1 MGLFVNTNVASL
13 NAQRNLLNVSSKLGQ
28 SFERLSSGLRINRAA
43 DDAAGLSISERFTS
57 QVRGLTQA
65 ARNANDGISLAQVAE
80 GALQEA
86 TSIVQRVR
94 ELSVQAASDVNNE
107 TDREALQ
114 NEVSQLIAELARIGD
129 TTTFNNQKVL
139 DGTFIASVFHIGMN
153 FREGIALSVDDARAK
168 TLGRSA
174 VRTGASVT
182 TAAIGTDEVLING
195 VTIRATQPA
204 DDAVSTSFATGSAIA
219 KAAAINDSS
228 AFTQVEAYAN
238 ATVATG
244 GADIGGGT
252 LDATNNVRINGR
264 TITGFTVTQDD
275 ADDGLIVAINAEAAI
290 TGVVA
295 SRTAEGRVELTAEDG
310 RNIEVVAS
318 GTGAAITGLSTGVAF
333 GTLTL
338 HSSDQYQ
345 VTGGNEA
352 LIGFTPNALV
362 GVSGVQAITT
372 VDITTREGA
381 NLGILVSDRALEQ
394 LSGIRSRLGA
404 IQNRLESTITNL
416 TAVTENAAAARSR
429 IQDADFAA
437 ETANLSRNQVLQQ
450 AATSILAQANAQP
463 QNALSLLG

>member
-13 NAQRNLLNVSSKLGQ
+13 NAQRNLLNVTSKLGQ

-86 TSIVQRVR
+86 TSIVQRIR
-94 ELSVQAASDVNNE
+94 ELSVQSASDVNNDS
-107 TDREALQ
+107 DREALQ
-114 NEVSQLIAELARIGD
+114 NEVGQLIEELTRIGE

-139 DGTFIASVFHIGMN
+139 DGSFIASVFHIGMN
-153 FREGIALSVDDARAK
+153 FREGVAVSVDDARAK
-168 TLGRSA
+168 TLGRAA
-174 VRTGASVT
+174 VQTGTNVT
-182 TAAIGTDEVLING
+182 TAAIGADEVLING
-195 VTIRATQPA
+195 VTIRGTQA
-204 DDAVSTSFATGSAIA
+204 VDDTVSTSFATGSAIA

-228 AFTQVEAYAN
+228 AFTGVEAYAN
-238 ATVATG
+238 ATTLTA

-252 LDATNNVRINGR
+252 LDATDNIQINGR

-275 ADDGLIVAINAEAAI
+275 ADDGLIEAINAEAAL

-295 SRTAEGRVELTAEDG
+295 SRDANGRVELVADDG

-318 GTGAAITGLSTGVAF
+318 GNGAAITGLSTGVTF

-338 HSSDQYQ
+338 HSNDRYE

-352 LIGFTPNALV
+352 LIGFTADALV
-362 GVSGVQAITT
+362 GVSGVQAVTT
-372 VDITTREGA
+372 VDVTTRDGA

-394 LSGIRSRLGA
+394 LSSIRSRLGA
-404 IQNRLESTITNL
+404 IQNRLESTINNL

-437 ETANLSRNQVLQQ
+437 ETATLSRNQVLQQ

>member
-13 NAQRNLLNVSSKLGQ
+13 NAQRNLLNVTSKLGQ

-86 TSIVQRVR
+86 TSIVQRIR
-94 ELSVQAASDVNNE
+94 ELSVQSASDVNNDA
-107 TDREALQ
+107 DREALQ
-114 NEVSQLIAELARIGD
+114 AEVGQLIEELTRIGE

-139 DGTFIASVFHIGMN
+139 DGSFIASVFHIGMN
-153 FREGIALSVDDARAK
+153 FREGVAVSVDDARAK
-168 TLGRSA
+168 TLGRAA
-174 VRTGASVT
+174 VQTGTNVT
-182 TAAIGTDEVLING
+182 TAAIGADEVLING
-195 VTIRATQPA
+195 VTIRATQA
-204 DDAVSTSFATGSAIA
+204 VDDTVSTSFATGSAIA

-228 AFTQVEAYAN
+228 AFTGVEAYAN
-238 ATVATG
+238 ATTLTA

-252 LDATNNVRINGR
+252 LDATDNIQINGR

-275 ADDGLIVAINAEAAI
+275 ADDGLIEAINAEAAL

-295 SRTAEGRVELTAEDG
+295 SRDANGRVELVADDG

-318 GTGAAITGLSTGVAF
+318 GNGAAITGLSTGVTF

-338 HSSDQYQ
+338 HSNDQYQ

-352 LIGFTPNALV
+352 LIGFTADALV
-362 GVSGVQAITT
+362 GVSGVQAVTT
-372 VDITTREGA
+372 VDVTTREGA

-394 LSGIRSRLGA
+394 LSSIRSRLGA
-404 IQNRLESTITNL
+404 IQNRLESTINNL

-437 ETANLSRNQVLQQ
+437 ETATLSRNQVLQQ